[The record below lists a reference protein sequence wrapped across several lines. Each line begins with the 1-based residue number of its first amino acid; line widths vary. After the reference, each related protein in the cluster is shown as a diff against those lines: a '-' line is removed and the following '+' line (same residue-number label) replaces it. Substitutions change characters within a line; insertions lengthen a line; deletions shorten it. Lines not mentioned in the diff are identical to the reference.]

1 MTALKYLK
9 IIPLKH
15 FGLRR
20 KPQFHAKMH
29 FIKNTV
35 FSSVI
40 NECHVIHLKTYPY
53 SMKQIDPKRQ
63 PTQTKILTCFF
74 LSWTSLLNLTLCKC
88 LENEKFRSLSNLRL
102 SLNKRHRFIFTIP
115 PLKMLLLFFFEWWL
129 ITSPSQLQQRYPPF

>member
-1 MTALKYLK
+1 MLKCILLK
-9 IIPLKH
+9 I
-15 FGLRR
+15 
-20 KPQFHAKMH
+20 QFSL
-29 FIKNTV
+29 V
-35 FSSVI
+35 WL
-40 NECHVIHLKTYPY
+40 NECHVIHLKRYPY

-115 PLKMLLLFFFEWWL
+115 PLKMLLLFFEWWL
-129 ITSPSQLQQRYPPF
+129 ITSPSQLQKRYPPFQGVCLLNRNYFRHPFEKP